1 MSAYPPD
8 ALTPVALFPLLLC
21 HYAQAVLVILPNTFL
36 VKLSLL
42 PLILWQVWR
51 CAIGFDCALLVA
63 QFLGRHSTG
72 GLICFNLFFAV
83 RSFDNAPCNALL
95 KFDYR
100 LQCLS

>member
-1 MSAYPPD
+1 MSTYPPD

-42 PLILWQVWR
+42 PFILWQVWR

-63 QFLGRHSTG
+63 QFLGRQSTG

-83 RSFDNAPCNALL
+83 RSFDNAPCNA
-95 KFDYR
+95 FAEI
-100 LQCLS
+100 